1 MVHVFT
7 LIAAELLLHFFRF
20 YSEEFDFGAHVVAVH
35 YPAPARLTKEEV
47 AHTAAGTAAG
57 STSKAKLKMTQ
68 LCVQDPFELSHNVT
82 KSLPKVAFFQDVL
95 CVSRDIL
102 QEQLQLEST
111 TTGSGDLLALFD
123 QTQYQSITSKSY
135 KAPTMLKYL
144 MFTPLRV
151 AGLLQRVETLRPLA
165 ERLAELDLRN
175 ERVGEKLAAVVVKV
189 LLSILEEELKFV
201 CEVET
206 MQSNEP
212 SNVEHT
218 VGTFAM
224 ELSMEGDMAAVVTG
238 GVLEEKIE
246 DGTCT
251 VGEGCPFMGEE
262 DGGTRKRQPTE
273 PGATLEDPKRVRL
286 SNAAPQALD
295 LLNSAAAATDE
306 DAKVYMCMALTNT
319 WLHRR
324 RAQRQQH
331 QGEASLTTQPP
342 PQCPVLQFSLS
353 SHKPTASNLR
363 GINMPPGT
371 ITVVK
376 LKLRDPQQT
385 VDFAT
390 FFAFFKKLI
399 FSV

>member
-7 LIAAELLLHFFRF
+7 LTAAELLLDFFRF

-35 YPAPARLTKEEV
+35 YPAPARLTQEEV
-47 AHTAAGTAAG
+47 AHTAAG

-123 QTQYQSITSKSY
+123 QTRYQSIMSKSS
-135 KAPTMLKYL
+135 KAPKMLRYL

-151 AGLLQRVETLRPLA
+151 AGLLQRVETLRPLG

-175 ERVGEKLAAVVVKV
+175 KQVGKKLSDLVVKV

-201 CEVET
+201 CEVQT
-206 MQSNEP
+206 MQSSEP

-218 VGTFAM
+218 VGIFAM
-224 ELSMEGDMAAVVTG
+224 ELSVEGDMPAVVAG
-238 GVLEEKIE
+238 DELEEKME
-246 DGTCT
+246 DGPLT
-251 VGEGCPFMGEE
+251 VGEGGPFMGEE

-273 PGATLEDPKRVRL
+273 PGATLEDPKRARL
-286 SNAAPQALD
+286 SPAAPQALD

-306 DAKVYMCMALTNT
+306 DVKVYVCMALTNT

-324 RAQRQQH
+324 KVQRQQQH

-342 PQCPVLQFSLS
+342 PQGPVLQFSLS
-353 SHKPTASNLR
+353 SHKPTASKFR

-371 ITVVK
+371 ITVVQ
-376 LKLRDPQQT
+376 LGLRDPQQT
-385 VDFAT
+385 EDFAT

>member
-1 MVHVFT
+1 M
-7 LIAAELLLHFFRF
+7 
-20 YSEEFDFGAHVVAVH
+20 VAVH
-35 YPAPARLTKEEV
+35 YLAPARLTKEEV
-47 AHTAAGTAAG
+47 AHAAAGTAAG
-57 STSKAKLKMTQ
+57 STSKAKLKITQ

-123 QTQYQSITSKSY
+123 QTRYQSITSKSS
-135 KAPTMLKYL
+135 KAPKMLRYL

-151 AGLLQRVETLRPLA
+151 ADLLQRVETLRPLG
-165 ERLAELDLRN
+165 ERFAELDLRN
-175 ERVGEKLAAVVVKV
+175 EQVRMKLAAVVVKV

-201 CEVET
+201 CEVQM
-206 MQSNEP
+206 MQSSEP

-224 ELSMEGDMAAVVTG
+224 ELSMEGVMPAVVAG
-238 GVLEEKIE
+238 GVLEEKME
-246 DGTCT
+246 DGPHT
-251 VGEGCPFMGEE
+251 VGEGGPFIGEE

-273 PGATLEDPKRVRL
+273 PGATLEEPKRARL
-286 SNAAPQALD
+286 SPAAPQALD

-306 DAKVYMCMALTNT
+306 GVKVYMCMAFTNT

-324 RAQRQQH
+324 RTQRQKH

-342 PQCPVLQFSLS
+342 PQGSVLQFSLS
-353 SHKPTASNLR
+353 SHKPTASNLK

-376 LKLRDPQQT
+376 LGLGDMQQMA
-385 VDFAT
+385 DFAVL
-390 FFAFFKKLI
+390 FAFFKKLL
-399 FSV
+399 FSIS

>member
-1 MVHVFT
+1 M
-7 LIAAELLLHFFRF
+7 
-20 YSEEFDFGAHVVAVH
+20 VAVH
-35 YPAPARLTKEEV
+35 YLAPARLTKEEV
-47 AHTAAGTAAG
+47 AHTAAG

-123 QTQYQSITSKSY
+123 QTRYQSITSKSS
-135 KAPTMLKYL
+135 KAPKMLRYL

-151 AGLLQRVETLRPLA
+151 ADLLQRVETLRPLR
-165 ERLAELDLRN
+165 ERFAELDLKN
-175 ERVGEKLAAVVVKV
+175 EQVRMKLAAVVVKV

-201 CEVET
+201 CEVQT
-206 MQSNEP
+206 MQSSEP

-224 ELSMEGDMAAVVTG
+224 ELSMEGVMPAVVAG
-238 GVLEEKIE
+238 DDVLEEKME
-246 DGTCT
+246 DGPHT
-251 VGEGCPFMGEE
+251 VGEGGPFVEEE

-273 PGATLEDPKRVRL
+273 PGATLEEPKRARL
-286 SNAAPQALD
+286 SPAAPQALD

-306 DAKVYMCMALTNT
+306 GVKVYTCTALTNT

-331 QGEASLTTQPP
+331 QEEASLTTQPP
-342 PQCPVLQFSLS
+342 PDPQGPMLQFSLS
-353 SHKPTASNLR
+353 SHEPTASNLR

-371 ITVVK
+371 ITVVE
-376 LKLRDPQQT
+376 LGLGDPQQMA
-385 VDFAT
+385 DFAI

-399 FSV
+399 FSTSV